1 LLSILESSLVEKEM
15 RISSMSEQLKSAV
28 MAREAEENLV
38 HVSKGEGMR
47 VVKLA
52 TGFHIFQGSERRCR
66 RRWYL
71 D

>member
-52 TGFHIFQGSERRCR
+52 GVS
-66 RRWYL
+66 YL
-71 D
+71 PGK